1 MSPRGRMPSR
11 IPGEAPSGARLAD
24 GLRALA
30 SLGPY
35 LWPRESLELRARVVL
50 AVGFLF
56 AGKIINILV
65 PLFYKHAV
73 DALSGQPDTKVAIA
87 AVPIALILG
96 YGIARILA
104 L

>member
-11 IPGEAPSGARLAD
+11 AAGEAPTGARLAD
-24 GLRALA
+24 GLRALT

-50 AVGFLF
+50 AVAFLF
-56 AGKIINILV
+56 GGKLINIVV

-73 DALSGQPDTKVAIA
+73 DALSGPSIA
-87 AVPIALILG
+87 TVPIALIFG
-96 YGIARILA
+96 YGIAPRLR
-104 L
+104 